1 MESVRFQDLVRWG
14 DTDVLAN
21 QGKSVPSLMM
31 QNGVP
36 TVNADGFTNSQAGFK
51 EKNLLLPIPEKEIM
65 LNTNME
71 QNPGW

>member
-1 MESVRFQDLVRWG
+1 
-14 DTDVLAN
+14 
-21 QGKSVPSLMM
+21 MM
-31 QNGVP
+31 QNGTP
-36 TVNADGFTNSQAGFK
+36 TVNADGFTNNQAGFK